1 MSSLG
6 VHMRVCHTC
15 SPQMSV
21 PTDPKHRSVQ
31 SMLHVYMWLHNCN
44 CPRTWP
50 GTGRLTPARRGQGST
65 RRRRAPWPWYEDPSR
80 PRLISWGPVPPVELP
95 PGLEPRQNGF
105 ALEPGARG
113 FFDSESNLPRLKSTH
128 VADCKPQAPP
138 GRRWD
143 FALELGLGLFLQNI
157 REPAGWL
164 RS

>member
-1 MSSLG
+1 MKDAVEQSEWAQWFDDWLHAQRSTAPAVGLMSSSKSGLLLLKTAG
-6 VHMRVCHTC
+6 NR
-15 SPQMSV
+15 
-21 PTDPKHRSVQ
+21 
-31 SMLHVYMWLHNCN
+31 
-44 CPRTWP
+44 
-50 GTGRLTPARRGQGST
+50 RLSDSATQPEAIRRGPQAAGH
-65 RRRRAPWPWYEDPSR
+65 RR
-80 PRLISWGPVPPVELP
+80 
-95 PGLEPRQNGF
+95 PGGGRGGEHRQKGV

-143 FALELGLGLFLQNI
+143 FALELGLGLFLQYF

>member
-1 MSSLG
+1 MTLVRYVNELRGHKAGS
-6 VHMRVCHTC
+6 
-15 SPQMSV
+15 Q
-21 PTDPKHRSVQ
+21 HRQ
-31 SMLHVYMWLHNCN
+31 K
-44 CPRTWP
+44 
-50 GTGRLTPARRGQGST
+50 
-65 RRRRAPWPWYEDPSR
+65 
-80 PRLISWGPVPPVELP
+80 
-95 PGLEPRQNGF
+95 GF

-143 FALELGLGLFLQNI
+143 FALELGLGLFLQYF